1 MRRIA
6 GAAIAAVF
14 FVYLIGT
21 ARAAEMTGPEIKQF
35 LAGKTVYLEL
45 TATSSGGAGQGVI
58 YYAADGTAL
67 YKTAKGAL
75 WHGTWAIKD
84 NTACTDWREF
94 PNNPCSKYDKQGDA
108 VVQINAVTG
117 QPRGKILKT
126 ADGNAEKLA
135 P

>member
-6 GAAIAAVF
+6 GAAIAAMS

-35 LAGKTVYLEL
+35 LSGKTVYLEL

-58 YYAADGTAL
+58 YYAADGTAF

-84 NTACTDWREF
+84 NTACTDWKEF

>member
-6 GAAIAAVF
+6 GAAIAAVC

-35 LAGKTVYLEL
+35 LSGKTVYPEL
-45 TATSSGGAGQGVI
+45 TATSSGGAGQGAI

-84 NTACTDWREF
+84 NTLCTDWKEF

-108 VVQINAVTG
+108 VMVFNAVTG